1 LNEKIGQ
8 LDKML
13 SVVKV
18 EKQQEIS
25 HIKEKIT
32 ELTDAGEVTLD
43 QVNRLRQ
50 FVNNIVLDVDKLRIP
65 AIRIET

>member
-1 LNEKIGQ
+1 
-8 LDKML
+8 ML
-13 SVVKV
+13 SVAKV
-18 EKQQEIS
+18 EKQQEIPY
-25 HIKEKIT
+25 IKEKIT

-43 QVNRLRQ
+43 QMNRLRQ

>member
-25 HIKEKIT
+25 HIKEKIN
-32 ELTDAGEVTLD
+32 ELTDAGEVKLD

-65 AIRIET
+65 AIRIMM